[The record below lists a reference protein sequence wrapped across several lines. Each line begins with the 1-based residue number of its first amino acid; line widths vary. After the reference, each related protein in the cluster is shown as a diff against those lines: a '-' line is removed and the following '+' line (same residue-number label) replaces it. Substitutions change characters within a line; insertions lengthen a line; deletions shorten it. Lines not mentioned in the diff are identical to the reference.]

1 MDGQERLSR
10 RIRSQSLEAV
20 VLRRTDWG
28 EADRLLVLYTR
39 EQGKLR
45 AIAKGVRKMRS
56 RKAGHLEPFTH
67 VKMLLARGRDIGIIT
82 QAEAIDLNQTLRED
96 IMLASCASYVVELL
110 DRFTA
115 EEGPNRALF
124 RLLLESLDR
133 LGSGSSTS
141 LVLRYYEMR
150 LLDLAGYR
158 PQLFNCTNCKNEIKP
173 QDQYFSAGRGGAV
186 CPDCRPLIADAR
198 PVSETALKYLR
209 HFQRSAFPDAARAKP
224 TPAASREME
233 KLMGDY
239 LTYVLERELNSPAF
253 IRRARENSQL
263 R

>member
-10 RIRSQSLEAV
+10 RIRSQSVEAV

-39 EQGKLR
+39 QQGKRR

-67 VKMLLARGRDIGIIT
+67 AKMLLARGRDIDIVT
-82 QAEAIDLNQTLRED
+82 QAEAIDLNQALRED
-96 IMLASCASYVVELL
+96 ILLASCASYVVELL

-115 EEGPNRALF
+115 EEGPNPPLF
-124 RLLLESLDR
+124 RLLLATLER
-133 LGSGSSTS
+133 LGAGLDTG
-141 LVLRYYEMR
+141 VVMRYYEMR

-158 PQLFNCTNCKNEIKP
+158 PQLFNCTNCGNEIVA
-173 QDQYFSAGRGGAV
+173 QNQYFSPGRGGVV
-186 CPDCRPLIADAR
+186 CPNCGPSVADAR

-209 HFQRSAFPDAARAKP
+209 HFQRSTFPEAARGKP
-224 TPAASREME
+224 SPADSREME
-233 KLMGDY
+233 KLMGNY

-253 IRRARENSQL
+253 IRRARENSQ
-263 R
+263 